1 MMFRHALVAQGATPQ
16 SLQQQAVEMIAA
28 HTLSCGQTVKT
39 VLHKLQAAPGALRNE
54 DFVSLAKT
62 FSEVGLY
69 PFADDVSGCYA
80 ATVVDARPWASLL
93 PNVIEAFDVHS
104 LVGLKIT

>member
-39 VLHKLQAAPGALRNE
+39 VLHKLQAAPGALQNE
-54 DFVSLAKT
+54 EFLLLAKT
-62 FSEVGLY
+62 FREVGLY
-69 PFADDVSGCYA
+69 PFVDDASGRYA
-80 ATVVDARPWASLL
+80 ATVVDAQPWASLL
-93 PNVIEAFDVHS
+93 PNVIEGVDEHS